1 MTLARWGIQNAVTCF
16 DIHMYLNAE
25 ILLQFCYV
33 SVMANAEWLH
43 IELRKTQINEYQNY
57 QETNIKP

>member
-1 MTLARWGIQNAVTCF
+1 
-16 DIHMYLNAE
+16 MYLNAE

-57 QETNIKP
+57 QETNIKPKSLKWDINKICPSLC

>member
-1 MTLARWGIQNAVTCF
+1 
-16 DIHMYLNAE
+16 MYLNAE